1 MPMKVSAPMQC
12 IGFERLRTAAAA
24 TVVLLSCLAPTPA
37 AAQFIPPI
45 DPPSAPPPPE
55 YRATL
60 GEESRYAGANMLLGA
75 VTAGI
80 AAGVRRDAILPAL
93 ARGASGGALV
103 YAGKRV
109 AVDPSFGTGLVGRQI
124 SSVGGSIIGN
134 QVMGRGS
141 FDRIA
146 LAAGPLRV
154 YVGRGVD
161 GVHWAL
167 DVPGIAAVAVGLA
180 TGGSVDVPA
189 SLSSGA
195 VVVRHSSP
203 GIAMAAPG
211 TIVAWLSEN
220 PERRE
225 YMYAH
230 EQTHVLQYD
239 QTFLSWGGPFE
250 EWVAEKVPGLR
261 GTLRHLEFNLPV
273 LAGAA
278 AAVFFVWREHADQ
291 PWEREAIYLG
301 RTR

>member
-1 MPMKVSAPMQC
+1 MMKVSAPMQR
-12 IGFERLRTAAAA
+12 IGFEGLRTAAVA
-24 TVVLLSCLAPTPA
+24 TVVLLACLAPTPT
-37 AAQFIPPI
+37 AAQFPP
-45 DPPSAPPPPE
+45 PTAPPPTE
-55 YRATL
+55 HRATL
-60 GEESRYAGANMLLGA
+60 SEESRFAGANMLLGA

-80 AAGVRRDAILPAL
+80 AAGVRRDPVLPAL
-93 ARGASGGALV
+93 ARGAGGGALV
-103 YAGKRV
+103 YAGKRI
-109 AVDPSFGTGLVGRQI
+109 AVDPRPGTGLVGRQV

-154 YVGRGVD
+154 YVGQGVD

-167 DVPGIAAVAVGLA
+167 DVPGIAVVALGLA
-180 TGGSVDVPA
+180 TGGSMDVPA

-211 TIVAWLSEN
+211 TIIAWLSPD

-230 EQTHVLQYD
+230 EQVHVLQFD
-239 QTFLSWGGPFE
+239 QTFLSWGGPLE
-250 EWVAEKVPGLR
+250 EWVADRVPGLR
-261 GTLRHLEFNLPV
+261 RTLHRLEFNLPV
-273 LAGAA
+273 LVAA
-278 AAVFFVWREHADQ
+278 AGLVWFVWREHDDQ
-291 PWEREAIYLG
+291 PWEREAIYLA